1 VANRDRWYVY
11 VAYFFGGAFLTNALP
26 HLINGLS
33 GRPFPTPFASPPG
46 QGESPALV
54 NVLWA
59 ALNLIIAYLLISR
72 VGVFELRR
80 TRDVLL
86 VGAGGLL
93 IAVMLSQA
101 FGSIYGG

>member
-1 VANRDRWYVY
+1 MRWYVY
-11 VAYFFGGAFLTNALP
+11 VAYFFGGGFLVNALP
-26 HLINGLS
+26 HFINGLS

-59 ALNLIIAYLLISR
+59 ALNLVIAYLLISR
-72 VGVFELRR
+72 VGVFQLRR

-93 IAVMLSQA
+93 IGVMLSQA

>member
-1 VANRDRWYVY
+1 MRWYVY
-11 VAYFFGGAFLTNALP
+11 VAHFFGGAFFVNALP

-46 QGESPALV
+46 QGESGALV

-59 ALNLIIAYLLISR
+59 ALNLIVAYMLISR
-72 VGVFELRR
+72 VGAFELRR

-86 VGAGGLL
+86 VGAGGLF
-93 IAVMLSQA
+93 IAIMLSQA

>member
-1 VANRDRWYVY
+1 MANRDRWYVY
-11 VAYFFGGAFLTNALP
+11 VAYFFGGAFLANALP

>member
-1 VANRDRWYVY
+1 MRWYVY
-11 VAYFFGGAFLTNALP
+11 VAYFFGGAFLVNVLP

-59 ALNLIIAYLLISR
+59 ALNLVIAYLLISR
-72 VGVFELRR
+72 VGVFEYRR

-86 VGAGGLL
+86 IGAGGLL
-93 IAVMLSQA
+93 MAVMLSQA